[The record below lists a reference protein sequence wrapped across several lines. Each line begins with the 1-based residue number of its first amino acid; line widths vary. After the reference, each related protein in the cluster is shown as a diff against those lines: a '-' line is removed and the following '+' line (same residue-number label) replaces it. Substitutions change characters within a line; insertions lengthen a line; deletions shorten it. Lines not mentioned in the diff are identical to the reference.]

1 MIVVTGAT
9 GTIGRALVEELG
21 GAVRAV
27 VRRAEQGEELG
38 CDYVVGDLERPAS
51 IPLEPGDRLFLNSA
65 LWPGFVAA
73 HKAVIDHA
81 AAAGVAQV
89 VTVSVRGVTSG
100 SLLGFGMHGQVDE
113 HLKASGVPWSILAP
127 VGFMQNL
134 AGDVDEEGRI
144 FGSYGGGRVGY
155 IDARDIAAVAAGLL
169 TAATAGPDATYEL
182 TGPVAPTHDEI
193 AAELTRALGRT
204 VRYVDQS
211 VEEAAIHL
219 EKRGM
224 PAQAARD
231 LAELMAQIG
240 DGRWASTTT
249 TVADILG
256 REPRSLREF
265 LG

>member
-9 GTIGRALVEELG
+9 GTIGRALIAELD
-21 GAVRAV
+21 GAARAV
-27 VRRAEQGEELG
+27 VRRPEQGEELG
-38 CDYVVGDLERPAS
+38 CDHVVGDLERPES
-51 IPLEPGDRLFLNSA
+51 IPLEPGDRLFLNSSQ
-65 LWPGFVAA
+65 WPGFARA

-89 VTVSVRGVTSG
+89 VTVSVLGVTSS

-113 HLKASGVPWSILAP
+113 HLKASGVPWTILAP

-134 AGDVDEEGRI
+134 AGDIDEEGRI
-144 FGSYGGGRVGY
+144 FGSYGRGAVGY
-155 IDARDIAAVAAGLL
+155 IDARDIAAVAAALL
-169 TAATAGPDATYEL
+169 TRPVGDDAVYDLTGPDA
-182 TGPVAPTHDEI
+182 PTRDEI

-204 VRYVDQS
+204 IRYVDLTIKQ
-211 VEEAAIHL
+211 AAVHL

-224 PAQAARD
+224 PAPAARD

-240 DGRWASTTT
+240 DGRWARTTT
-249 TVADILG
+249 TVSDILG

-265 LG
+265 LA

>member
-1 MIVVTGAT
+1 MRPG
-9 GTIGRALVEELG
+9 
-21 GAVRAV
+21 AV

-38 CDYVVGDLERPAS
+38 CDYVVGDLERPET

-65 LWPGFVAA
+65 LWPGFVRA
-73 HKAVIDHA
+73 HQAVIDHA
-81 AAAGVAQV
+81 VAAGAGQV
-89 VTVSVRGVTSG
+89 VTVSVRGMMSS

-113 HLKASGVPWSILAP
+113 HLRASGVPWSILAP

-144 FGSYGGGRVGY
+144 FGSYGRGRVGY
-155 IDARDIAAVAAGLL
+155 IDARDIAAVAAVLL
-169 TAATAGPDATYEL
+169 TRPVGADAAYEL
-182 TGPVAPTHDEI
+182 TGPAALTHDEVT
-193 AAELTRALGRT
+193 AELSGALGRP
-204 VRYVDQS
+204 VRYVDLP
-211 VEEAAIHL
+211 VEEAAVHL

-224 PAQAARD
+224 PANAARD
-231 LAELMAQIG
+231 LAELMSQIG

-256 REPRSLREF
+256 RQPCSLRDF